1 MKVLWISTEGFYGP
15 KLWRSLITRAID
27 PVTGKVYRHHFC
39 VDRTISTGSMIPIF
53 KFDVSNYI
61 MPILKE
67 SNITLERCISNRCE
81 DIFNRTNKK
90 IIFMYSGGK
99 DSTCA
104 LVGFIKNFGLKECR
118 ERIIICANKNSIDS
132 NFEFYRDYIYN
143 QFEIISSNNC
153 NYTLAEDYY
162 KDNLIVNGDP
172 ANVFDGGMLLP
183 YIMQLGI
190 DIGSKHWKD
199 VIRKHHATLFFN
211 YEDLDCYSY
220 LIDIIETTSANR
232 GFKIETVFD
241 FVWWYKHNF
250 HWMVECLN
258 MLKNFSPMLIKFNYG
273 KKYWYNKF
281 IPFFDTDDFVL
292 WSYNDRENN
301 LKQKLRNNSPK
312 TYKLPFKQFMGDII
326 TDQKFLTELDTG
338 TLSPNLNKNI
348 KQFYLLNENYE
359 PTFFNNN

>member
-1 MKVLWISTEGFYGP
+1 
-15 KLWRSLITRAID
+15 
-27 PVTGKVYRHHFC
+27 
-39 VDRTISTGSMIPIF
+39 
-53 KFDVSNYI
+53 
-61 MPILKE
+61 
-67 SNITLERCISNRCE
+67 
-81 DIFNRTNKK
+81 
-90 IIFMYSGGK
+90 
-99 DSTCA
+99 
-104 LVGFIKNFGLKECR
+104 
-118 ERIIICANKNSIDS
+118 
-132 NFEFYRDYIYN
+132 
-143 QFEIISSNNC
+143 
-153 NYTLAEDYY
+153 LAEDYY

-281 IPFFDTDDFVL
+281 IPFFDTKIL
-292 WSYNDRENN
+292 YRSYNLGCNLGVVSAFDWFFSQVDFGVVIEDDCFPADDLLDQLNKFNQNKINYQKQQVFIATGHNPFLRIKQDSISKYMLIGAWATWAEVWKEVRLNYFKLSLPTTKNIISEKRNLIESVYWWVNSSRAKLGYLDTWDGIFNDKAWNLGFKCLIPENN
-301 LKQKLRNNSPK
+301 LVTNFGFRSDGTHTKNN
-312 TYKLPFKQFMGDII
+312 
-326 TDQKFLTELDTG
+326 TETTSAVITG
-338 TLSPNLNKNI
+338 TVNKGTSGESTIKPKVRILHVVPYNLNI
-348 KQFYLLNENYE
+348 LHALH
-359 PTFFNNN
+359 